1 MPHDLIAAYAAP
13 TRNNCSL
20 AAARP
25 LRWSEGLRCCCPH
38 PFDPVDPVLQE
49 SGFGV
54 TFPNY
59 IVDVQKD
66 PETGAYK
73 EAIQFQCLERGGG
86 FETPPVAPTLRG
98 THALLA
104 PRAHE
109 CASGRPQG
117 SVAFGAFNIQ
127 ARRRAHLRGHQLPL
141 ARPDDERCA
150 GLGYATG
157 C

>member
-1 MPHDLIAAYAAP
+1 M
-13 TRNNCSL
+13 
-20 AAARP
+20 
-25 LRWSEGLRCCCPH
+25 
-38 PFDPVDPVLQE
+38 LQE

-86 FETPPVAPTLRG
+86 FETPPARSVAPE
-98 THALLA
+98 ALLA

-141 ARPDDERCA
+141 ARPDDER
-150 GLGYATG
+150 
-157 C
+157 

>member
-1 MPHDLIAAYAAP
+1 MANGAHYFLYGKLNPA
-13 TRNNCSL
+13 
-20 AAARP
+20 
-25 LRWSEGLRCCCPH
+25 EKG
-38 PFDPVDPVLQE
+38 VLQE

-66 PETGAYK
+66 ADGKYT

-86 FETPPVAPTLRG
+86 FETPPARSVAPE
-98 THALLA
+98 ALLA